1 MSPKNSCSNPSNI
14 NNGIAIVLEVLI
26 AKDEI
31 ASNVPTATEDI
42 VSNEDTPCETIVA
55 PNVEKTITLDKI
67 VLCIRFEI
75 PIHNN
80 GNSIKRALLP
90 VGS

>member
-1 MSPKNSCSNPSNI
+1 M
-14 NNGIAIVLEVLI
+14 
-26 AKDEI
+26 KDEI
-31 ASNVPTATEDI
+31 ASNVPTAAEDI
-42 VSNEDTPCETIVA
+42 VSNEDTPCKTIVV

-75 PIHNN
+75 PINNN
-80 GNSIKRALLP
+80 GISIRRSLLP